1 MPKQY
6 KKGKSNRLT
15 HKTSIWTLV
24 ARSRFGAIDDLRS
37 LKAREKFFRSVETK
51 PNIPKKIELIV
62 NEGVDKKIEYDDL
75 QAYQEQQKL
84 EVKRLKKSF
93 GKPHSTYRER
103 KYIYW
108 CNSFESINNGKLSH
122 SQSWKNKKDK
132 KYEYY
137 G

>member
-1 MPKQY
+1 M
-6 KKGKSNRLT
+6 
-15 HKTSIWTLV
+15 
-24 ARSRFGAIDDLRS
+24 
-37 LKAREKFFRSVETK
+37 
-51 PNIPKKIELIV
+51 

-75 QAYQEQQKL
+75 QAYHEQQKL

>member
-1 MPKQY
+1 M
-6 KKGKSNRLT
+6 
-15 HKTSIWTLV
+15 
-24 ARSRFGAIDDLRS
+24 
-37 LKAREKFFRSVETK
+37 
-51 PNIPKKIELIV
+51 

-108 CNSFESINNGKLSH
+108 CNPFESINNGKLSY

>member
-1 MPKQY
+1 M
-6 KKGKSNRLT
+6 
-15 HKTSIWTLV
+15 
-24 ARSRFGAIDDLRS
+24 
-37 LKAREKFFRSVETK
+37 
-51 PNIPKKIELIV
+51 

-108 CNSFESINNGKLSH
+108 CNPFESINKGKLSH